1 MVNKNIGFDSEKYIK
16 LQSEEIS
23 KRLKMFDNKLYLEVG
38 GKLLD
43 ELNFAR
49 SVPGYNPEAKIE
61 VLKKLKDKT
70 EIIFCISADSI
81 EKKKMRADHGISYD
95 AELLRLINRAREF
108 GLNTTAVVI
117 TLFSGQPEAIKF
129 KNQLKRRKIKV
140 YCHTYTKGYP
150 TDIDTIVSHEGYGAQ
165 EFIETNKPIVVVAA
179 PGPNSGKLATCL
191 AQLYHE
197 HRRGRKAGYAKFE
210 TMPIWDLSLKHPL
223 NMEYEAATA
232 DLGDRNM
239 IDNFHLEKYRK
250 TATTYNRDL
259 LVFPILKNILHRIIG
274 EDIYN
279 SPTDMGVNMIGRCI
293 IYDEAIKVAAQS
305 EIIRRYLDS
314 LCGYKNG
321 HFDIDVPNRIK
332 LLMDELRISVEDRKV
347 VEVALKTK
355 FTKKS
360 EIVAIELKNGET
372 ITGKDIK
379 IMTASASAIMNTIK
393 QISRIDDKIHLIS
406 PTHLNSILKLKKDI
420 YGEGKLNLHDVLIAL
435 AVGESI
441 NPTIKL
447 AMSSLGKLRGLEA
460 HSTVML
466 SKSELDSLKK
476 LGLNVTCTDEFAY

>member
-1 MVNKNIGFDSEKYIK
+1 MANKSIGFDNEKYIK
-16 LQSEEIS
+16 LQSEEIN
-23 KRLKMFDNKLYLEVG
+23 KRLKMFSDKLYLEVG

-81 EKKKMRADHGISYD
+81 EKKKMRADYGISYD
-95 AELLRLINRAREF
+95 AELLRLINRARGL

-117 TLFSGQPEAIKF
+117 TLFNGQPEAIKF
-129 KNQLKRRKIKV
+129 KNQLKLRKIRV

-150 TDIDTIVSHEGYGAQ
+150 TDIDTIVGHEGYGAQ
-165 EFIETNKPIVVVAA
+165 EFIETTKPIVVIAA
-179 PGPNSGKLATCL
+179 PGPSSGKLATCL

-197 HRRGRKAGYAKFE
+197 HRRGRKVGYAKFE
-210 TMPIWDLSLKHPL
+210 TMPVWDLPLKHPL

-232 DLGDRNM
+232 DLGDKNM
-239 IDNFHLEKYRK
+239 IDNFHLEKYEK
-250 TATTYNRDL
+250 TVTTYNRDL
-259 LVFPILKNILHRIIG
+259 LVFPILKNILRRITG
-274 EDIYN
+274 EDVYN

-293 IYDEAIKVAAQS
+293 IDDGVVRIAAQK

-321 HFDIDVPNRIK
+321 YFDIDVPNRIK
-332 LLMDELRISVEDRKV
+332 LLMDELGISVEDREV

-355 FTKKS
+355 ITKKS
-360 EIVAIELKNGET
+360 KIVAIELEDGEI

-379 IMTASASAIMNTIK
+379 VMTASAAAIMNTIK
-393 QISRIDDKIHLIS
+393 QISRIDDQIHLIS
-406 PTHLNSILKLKKDI
+406 PEHLNPILKLKQDV
-420 YGEGKLNLHDVLIAL
+420 YNEDKLNVHDILVAL
-435 AVGESI
+435 AVGEST
-441 NPTIKL
+441 NPTIKF
-447 AMSSLGKLRGLEA
+447 AMSSLEKLRGLEA

-466 SKSELDSLKK
+466 SRSELDSLKK